1 MMDNI
6 QSWSSFDQHQRRNPQ
21 TARRSAA
28 ETTSDEGM
36 DALYVSASSPN
47 ISQSAASL
55 LQQAG
60 LSGGDTEEE
69 FRLKFH
75 WMRPHPSLAFQIED
89 EMIHRT
95 PSGGST
101 EENVGVQ
108 QHNKPS
114 CNKKETLHPAVKA
127 SRLMRAHIN
136 AQLDNATSIGNDDDI
151 KSSRHKANEH
161 EVAAVRDPSLDLPIE
176 MPEVRINL
184 AGLVEPPLMSSWLP
198 IEEVQE

>member
-21 TARRSAA
+21 TTRRSA

-101 EENVGVQ
+101 EENAGVQ
-108 QHNKPS
+108 QHNKRS

-136 AQLDNATSIGNDDDI
+136 AQLDNATSNENDDDMT
-151 KSSRHKANEH
+151 STRHKTNEH
-161 EVAAVRDPSLDLPIE
+161 EVTAVRDPSLDLPIE

-184 AGLVEPPLMSSWLP
+184 ASLVEPPLMSSWLP
-198 IEEVQE
+198 IEEAKE